1 MDDKYVIL
9 AIFIL
14 VLFTFIILF
23 APSPFKTRH
32 HHKHHDKKH
41 GDSDGD
47 DKKIHHIKHPE
58 VKVKPANKDVSD
70 ANKLVCYDA
79 RMQTMNSK
87 KIGNIGDK
95 QDEETLSSFYKPA
108 TEHVP
113 VNFPIKPVEQCAA
126 AKPQSSDLPI
136 VDMPMCIINKH
147 DYNMR
152 LIY

>member
-9 AIFIL
+9 TIFVL

-23 APSPFKTRH
+23 APSPFKKNH
-32 HHKHHDKKH
+32 HHSHHK
-41 GDSDGD
+41 GESENE
-47 DKKIHHIKHPE
+47 KKIHHIKHPE
-58 VKVKPANKDVSD
+58 VKVKPANKDISD

-87 KIGNIGDK
+87 KKGNIGDK
-95 QDEETLSSFYKPA
+95 HDEETLASFYKPA
-108 TEHVP
+108 DSHVP
-113 VNFPIKPVEQCAA
+113 ENFPIKPVEQCAA
-126 AKPQSSDLPI
+126 SKPQSHDLPVI
-136 VDMPMCIINKH
+136 DMPMCIINKH